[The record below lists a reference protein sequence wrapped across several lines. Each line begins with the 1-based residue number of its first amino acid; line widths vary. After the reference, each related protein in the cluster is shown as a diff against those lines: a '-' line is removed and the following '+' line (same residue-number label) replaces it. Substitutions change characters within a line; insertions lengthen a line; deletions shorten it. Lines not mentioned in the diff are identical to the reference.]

1 MSIKTKGNQKHLTL
15 SDRIVIETSLEKCM
29 CFCDVAK
36 LLSKDPSSISKEVRK
51 HFIKKEAN
59 PFNKRFSCNHFKS
72 CTHKYLC
79 KNCHFDNFCKN
90 NKSCKCK
97 NHCQDYEES
106 FCQKLV
112 KPPYV
117 CNGCDKRFNCRE
129 AKKYYKAQNAY
140 DQYKLKLK
148 TSREGINLSEDGLN
162 ELDGLITTLVKRG
175 QPLSHI
181 CMKFGEKI
189 PVSSRTIYNYIN
201 SGALNITNLD
211 LPRKVKYKPRKKNSQ
226 KAMDKAYRQNRTYAD
241 FNNYLSIDPDV
252 SVVEMD
258 TVVGPSAGDC
268 LLTMLFRSCSLM
280 LAFLI
285 PNQKGESVSRVFGKI
300 KTSLGSELFSQIF
313 PLFLTDNGSEFMGWT
328 NYLSDESGDILSEI
342 FFCDPNAAYQKG
354 RIEKN
359 HEYIRLVIPKGKS
372 FSPYS
377 QEDITLMINHINST
391 ARASLNGRTPF
402 ELAQMLLPSK
412 LLDTLNLEAIDP
424 EKVQL
429 KPALLK
435 H

>member
-1 MSIKTKGNQKHLTL
+1 
-15 SDRIVIETSLEKCM
+15 
-29 CFCDVAK
+29 
-36 LLSKDPSSISKEVRK
+36 
-51 HFIKKEAN
+51 
-59 PFNKRFSCNHFKS
+59 
-72 CTHKYLC
+72 
-79 KNCHFDNFCKN
+79 
-90 NKSCKCK
+90 
-97 NHCQDYEES
+97 
-106 FCQKLV
+106 
-112 KPPYV
+112 
-117 CNGCDKRFNCRE
+117 
-129 AKKYYKAQNAY
+129 
-140 DQYKLKLK
+140 
-148 TSREGINLSEDGLN
+148 
-162 ELDGLITTLVKRG
+162 
-175 QPLSHI
+175 
-181 CMKFGEKI
+181 
-189 PVSSRTIYNYIN
+189 
-201 SGALNITNLD
+201 
-211 LPRKVKYKPRKKNSQ
+211 
-226 KAMDKAYRQNRTYAD
+226 
-241 FNNYLSIDPDV
+241 
-252 SVVEMD
+252 
-258 TVVGPSAGDC
+258 
-268 LLTMLFRSCSLM
+268 M

-285 PNQKGESVSRVFGKI
+285 PNQKGESVSRVFEKI